1 VKPPPHTLILY
12 YQPECHL
19 CDEAEALLHAAGL
32 KDAYRKVD
40 ISGVPELLMRYE
52 IHVPV
57 LQREVDQAELCWP
70 FGQSDLREFVQAD
83 E

>member
-1 VKPPPHTLILY
+1 MPGLIFY

-19 CDEAEALLHAAGL
+19 CDEAKALLHAAGL
-32 KDAYRKVD
+32 AGAYRKVD

-57 LQREVDQAELCWP
+57 LQREDDQAELYWP
-70 FGQSDLREFVQAD
+70 FSERELAVFVKAGG
-83 E
+83 